1 MGRAREL
8 RPRETRIRFGIFGPT
23 QAVVDDVEVA
33 IPAAQQRIILA
44 GLLLYNN
51 RVVSIDRIAWFLWG
65 EKLPP
70 SAVPT
75 IRTYVMRLRRT
86 LGPQVAERIVTKAPG
101 YMITVSPGESDLASF
116 FDLHGR
122 AGELAAEGRHAEAST
137 ALSSALALWRDAP
150 LLDVPSPTLQDMEVP
165 PLLELRM
172 QTLEWWIDLELQ
184 LGRHARLVPQLSH
197 LVRAHP
203 LRETLTAQLMLALHG
218 AGRQSDAL
226 AAFLHTRNLLIE
238 QLGSEPGQE
247 LRHVQRLILRTDGGP
262 RHARPQVPAQ
272 ATDRGSAHSGHLENR
287 WRLIGS
293 PSFGW

>member
-1 MGRAREL
+1 MDRAR
-8 RPRETRIRFGIFGPT
+8 RVNAPNIRIRFGIFGPT
-23 QAVVDDVEVA
+23 EAFLNDVE
-33 IPAAQQRIILA
+33 IPVLAAQQRTILA

-65 EKLPP
+65 EDLPP

-86 LGPQVAERIVTKAPG
+86 LGEQIAERIITKAPG
-101 YMITVSPGESDLASF
+101 YMISVNPDESDLAMF
-116 FDLHGR
+116 FHLHGR
-122 AGELAAEGRHAEAST
+122 ATELAAAGRIAEASA
-137 ALSSALALWRDAP
+137 ALSSALSLWRDTP
-150 LLDVPSPTLQDMEVP
+150 LLDVPSPTLRDIEVP

-184 LGRHARLVPQLSH
+184 LGRHSHLVPELSH

-203 LRETLTAQLMLALHG
+203 LRESLTAQLMLALHG

-226 AAFLHTRNLLIE
+226 AAFLHIRKMLID
-238 QLGSEPGQE
+238 QLGSEPGEE
-247 LRHVQRLILRTDGGP
+247 LRHAQRLILRTTDGP
-262 RHARPQVPAQ
+262 KHAQ
-272 ATDRGSAHSGHLENR
+272 APTPVRSRTSVMANQLENR

-293 PSFGW
+293 PSFD

>member
-1 MGRAREL
+1 M
-8 RPRETRIRFGIFGPT
+8 FGPT
-23 QAVVDDVEVA
+23 EAVVDGVELS
-33 IPAAQQRIILA
+33 IPAAQQRVILA
-44 GLLLYNN
+44 GLLLYSN

-65 EKLPP
+65 EALPP

-86 LGPQVAERIVTKAPG
+86 LGPLAAERITTRAPG
-101 YMITVSPGESDLASF
+101 YMVTVHAGESDLTTF
-116 FDLHGR
+116 FELHGH
-122 AGELAAEGRHAEAST
+122 AAELAAEARYAEASA

-150 LLDVPSPTLQDMEVP
+150 LLDVPSSALQDVEVP

-184 LGRHARLVPQLSH
+184 LGRHAQLVPELSH

-203 LRETLTAQLMLALHG
+203 LRESLTTRLMLALHG

-247 LRHVQRLILRTDGGP
+247 LRDVQRLVLRTDGGP
-262 RHARPQVPAQ
+262 EQARPRVPAGRR
-272 ATDRGSAHSGHLENR
+272 ASTKDGHLGTR

-293 PSFGW
+293 AGFGW

>member
-1 MGRAREL
+1 M
-8 RPRETRIRFGIFGPT
+8 
-23 QAVVDDVEVA
+23 EVA

-65 EKLPP
+65 ENLPP

-86 LGPQVAERIVTKAPG
+86 LGPRVAERIITKAPG
-101 YMITVSPGESDLASF
+101 YMINVGPGESDLATF

-122 AGELAAEGRHAEAST
+122 AVDLATDGRTGEASS

-172 QTLEWWIDLELQ
+172 QTLEWWIDLELG
-184 LGRHARLVPQLSH
+184 LGRHARLVPELSH

-238 QLGSEPGQE
+238 QLGSEPGHE

-262 RHARPQVPAQ
+262 QHTRPQVPEQ
-272 ATDRGSAHSGHLENR
+272 VSGRISHHNSHLENR

>member
-1 MGRAREL
+1 MACAWDTVS
-8 RPRETRIRFGIFGPT
+8 PETEIRFGIFGPT
-23 QAVVDDVEVA
+23 EVFLDDVEIPV
-33 IPAAQQRIILA
+33 PAAQQRTILA
-44 GLLLYNN
+44 ALLLYNN

-65 EKLPP
+65 EDLPP

-86 LGPQVAERIVTKAPG
+86 VGPQVAERITTKAPG
-101 YMITVSPGESDLASF
+101 YMMNVGPCESDLAKF

-122 AGELAAEGRHAEAST
+122 AGGLATNGRLAEASS
-137 ALSSALALWRDAP
+137 ALAAALALWRDAP
-150 LLDVPSPTLQDMEVP
+150 LLDVPSPALQEIEVP

-184 LGRHARLVPQLSH
+184 LGRHAQLVPELSH

-203 LRETLTAQLMLALHG
+203 LRESLTAQLMLALHR

-226 AAFLHTRNLLIE
+226 AAYLHIRKMLIE
-238 QLGSEPGQE
+238 QLGSEPGEE
-247 LRHVQRLILRTDGGP
+247 LCQVQQLILRTTPGAEDV
-262 RHARPQVPAQ
+262 QVPAPSHTSIL
-272 ATDRGSAHSGHLENR
+272 ANHLENR

-293 PSFGW
+293 PSFD

>member
-1 MGRAREL
+1 MARARDVGS
-8 RPRETRIRFGIFGPT
+8 PDTRIRFGIFGPT
-23 QAVVDDVEVA
+23 EAFLDGVEIPV
-33 IPAAQQRIILA
+33 PAAQQRTILA

-65 EKLPP
+65 ENLPP

-86 LGPQVAERIVTKAPG
+86 LGPLLADRITTKAPG
-101 YMITVSPGESDLASF
+101 YMMSVGPGESDLATF

-122 AGELAAEGRHAEAST
+122 AADLTANGRLAEASS

-150 LLDVPSPTLQDMEVP
+150 LLDVPSPTLQDIEVP

-172 QTLEWWIDLELQ
+172 QTLEWWIDLELR
-184 LGRHARLVPQLSH
+184 LGRHAHLVPELSH

-203 LRETLTAQLMLALHG
+203 LRESLTAQLMLALHG

-226 AAFLHTRNLLIE
+226 AAFLHIRKMLID
-238 QLGSEPGQE
+238 QLGSEPGEE
-247 LRHVQRLILRTDGGP
+247 LRNVQRLILRTADSSD
-262 RHARPQVPAQ
+262 HARIPPQTSPPGRTSILSNQ
-272 ATDRGSAHSGHLENR
+272 LENR

-293 PSFGW
+293 PSFG